1 MIGVMNNEN
10 KDTIFETTVYQDRA
24 LVTRK
29 LDVNLSEKDTEVVFQ
44 ELPLNIL
51 RDSIRISGQGEAS
64 LKINGMDLRE
74 EYLEIYSSEYF
85 QKMKEELDTLK
96 DELSIIT
103 QKISDAH
110 SRITMA
116 QNFMGIQ
123 SHRFAEEFYFKKVDS
138 ENLKKQIQTYR
149 EICLGEITSISA
161 NEKKQRELQKKISKL
176 EREMSVRKSSAGKTL
191 LNCPVAITVSRPGKF
206 TFYLSYVVMNAAWSP
221 VYDARLFMDSQEVEI
236 SYYGSVSQNTG
247 EEWDGVKLYLSTAR
261 PSISARLPELH
272 PWWIDFSQYADVD
285 KKPKYPGD
293 YSLHLDEVTAGKPF
307 YDTLMAQTSV
317 KKGLS
322 VTFGIT
328 EMQDLPPDGTQKKVL
343 IMKQRFPAD
352 IIYRAYPFHTQAVFI
367 IARIE
372 NTSEMPFLAGT
383 VKVYHDQ
390 DYIGD
395 STMDNVLSG
404 ETIGISM
411 GTDDNVKIKRE
422 KLKGFRQKKGI
433 TGNTEKME
441 YKYRITVNNY
451 KNETVKL
458 KLEESIPVSRNKEL
472 KVELTDII
480 PKSEP
485 DIKGI
490 LNWDIELEKGQEKMI
505 DISYTVEYPRA
516 KTVVGL
522 AE

>member
-1 MIGVMNNEN
+1 MIRVMNNEN

-29 LDVNLSEKDTEVVFQ
+29 LDVNLTDNDTEVVFQ

-149 EICLGEITSISA
+149 EICLGEIVSISA

-293 YSLHLDEVTAGKPF
+293 YSLHLDEVSAG
-307 YDTLMAQTSV
+307 
-317 KKGLS
+317 
-322 VTFGIT
+322 
-328 EMQDLPPDGTQKKVL
+328 
-343 IMKQRFPAD
+343 
-352 IIYRAYPFHTQAVFI
+352 
-367 IARIE
+367 RIC
-372 NTSEMPFLAGT
+372 
-383 VKVYHDQ
+383 
-390 DYIGD
+390 
-395 STMDNVLSG
+395 DN
-404 ETIGISM
+404 
-411 GTDDNVKIKRE
+411 
-422 KLKGFRQKKGI
+422 
-433 TGNTEKME
+433 
-441 YKYRITVNNY
+441 
-451 KNETVKL
+451 
-458 KLEESIPVSRNKEL
+458 
-472 KVELTDII
+472 
-480 PKSEP
+480 
-485 DIKGI
+485 
-490 LNWDIELEKGQEKMI
+490 
-505 DISYTVEYPRA
+505 
-516 KTVVGL
+516 
-522 AE
+522 